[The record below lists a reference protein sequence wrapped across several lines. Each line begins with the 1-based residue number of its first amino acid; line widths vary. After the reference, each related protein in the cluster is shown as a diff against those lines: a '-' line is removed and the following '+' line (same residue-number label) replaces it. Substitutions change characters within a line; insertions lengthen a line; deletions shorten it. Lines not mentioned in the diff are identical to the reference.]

1 MNRNTRR
8 VAVGGMMTA
17 LATAILMLGGV
28 IPAATFCGPALA
40 GLLLVPVL
48 IEGGIRYALGA
59 WLAVSAL
66 GLMLCA
72 DKEAALL
79 YAKFINSYEMQKFAL
94 MNGSSLFYTAKA
106 IYSDPECIEKLPV
119 LAFAEE
125 ALDEALP
132 RPQVRDYPTISTIF
146 AQYFH
151 EALTGT
157 KTNEQAMADMDAALN
172 AALAEMQG

>member
-1 MNRNTRR
+1 MISPRGL
-8 VAVGGMMTA
+8 GGWD
-17 LATAILMLGGV
+17 TAINV
-28 IPAATFCGPALA
+28 NAQN
-40 GLLLVPVL
+40 
-48 IEGGIRYALGA
+48 
-59 WLAVSAL
+59 
-66 GLMLCA
+66 
-72 DKEAALL
+72 KEAALL